1 MSKWNVL
8 ELKETNLEE
17 VVVGV
22 EQMNPCLPYL
32 RGKKI
37 ISVNEKK
44 RKIKKEIYQEV
55 VEVVVHWCL
64 FHLQ

>member
-1 MSKWNVL
+1 MECIRIKRNKPGGGGGGGGADEPMSSIPW
-8 ELKETNLEE
+8 
-17 VVVGV
+17 
-22 EQMNPCLPYL
+22 
-32 RGKKI
+32 GKKI